1 MEEMQNQDAP
11 KMSSVEETQEEQ
23 ELNHTDKLVG
33 VFAEPQNVFAK
44 IAKFPAK
51 TIDWILPVLV
61 LIVVIILGQFV
72 MKTNAEIRQQQKEKG
87 LQQVEKNFDEAV
99 KKGEMTQAQADEQMA
114 TIEERM
120 DSTQTIQTIGL
131 IVGTPIFVFI
141 VFFVIS
147 GFFLLV
153 TKFGLKGTGTYKDV
167 MVAYGLPY
175 YIASIHQIVVVI
187 AALAMSKFITGV
199 SFADFMGTDKTT
211 VTGFI
216 LGKLDVF
223 SIWFYVVFGIA
234 LAKMN
239 KSDDVKKY
247 IITVIAIWIIVGLA
261 FFYVSKAVPFLAAF
275 AG

>member
-1 MEEMQNQDAP
+1 MQNQDAP
-11 KMSSVEETQEEQ
+11 KMSSVEEIQEEQ

-33 VFAEPQNVFAK
+33 VFAEPQNVFTK

-72 MKTNAEIRQQQKEKG
+72 MKTNAEIRQQQKQKG
-87 LQQVEKNFDEAV
+87 LEQIEKNFEEAV
-99 KKGEMTQAQADEQMA
+99 KKGQMTQAQADEQMA

-120 DSTQTIQTIGL
+120 DSTGAFQTIGL
-131 IVGTPIFVFI
+131 IVGTPIAVFI

-153 TKFGLKGTGTYKDV
+153 TKFGLKGAGTYKDV

-175 YIASIHQIVVVI
+175 YIASIQQIVVVI
-187 AALAMSKFITGV
+187 AALAMSKFLTGLSV
-199 SFADFMGTDKTT
+199 ADFMGSDKTT
-211 VTGFI
+211 VAGFI

-223 SIWFYVVFGIA
+223 SIWFYVVFGIG

-239 KSDDVKKY
+239 KSDNVKKY
-247 IITVIAIWIIVGLA
+247 IIAVLAIWIIVGLI
-261 FFYVSKAVPFLAAF
+261 FFYIAKAVPFLAAF

>member
-33 VFAEPQNVFAK
+33 IFSEPQNVFTK
-44 IAKFPAK
+44 IARFPAK
-51 TIDWILPVLV
+51 TVDWILPILV

-87 LQQVEKNFDEAV
+87 LQQMEKSFDEAV
-99 KKGEMTQAQADEQMA
+99 KKGQMTREQADEQM
-114 TIEERM
+114 TKIEENM
-120 DSTQTIQTIGL
+120 DSTGAIQSIGL
-131 IVGTPIFVFI
+131 IVGTPIVLFI

-153 TKFGLKGTGTYKDV
+153 TKFGLKGAGTYKDV

-187 AALAMSKFITGV
+187 AALAMSKFLTGL
-199 SFADFMGTDKTT
+199 SIADFMGTDKTT
-211 VTGFI
+211 VAGFI
-216 LGKLDVF
+216 LGKLDIF
-223 SIWFYVVFGIA
+223 SIWFYVVFGIG

-247 IITVIAIWIIVGLA
+247 IITVIGIWIIVGLI
-261 FFYVSKAVPFLAAF
+261 FFYIAKAVPFLAAF